1 MNKTNRIIS
10 AIALFLLPILARY
23 FWMNAFPFIYQPN
36 VTTPKFEQ
44 AVIPE
49 PPSASAPV
57 SLPEAGQAAGQ
68 VVLIDFAHS
77 NQFLINEIEPLTRA
91 LTSRGAITEIH
102 TGEEMLEKK
111 LRYASAYIILS
122 PLSLF
127 SADEI
132 RTVERFVANG
142 GRLLVFTDPTRG
154 MAFFDYSYPDI
165 DSANLLLSSTGIA
178 FSGDYLYNQS
188 DNEGNFRNVKFTQF
202 GEHPLTENLATVV
215 LYGTHSVSTG
225 NGKILLPASPKTLS
239 SLTDKGGDL
248 AGMVLSADG
257 NVLAAGDFTFMTT
270 PFFSVADNAQLV
282 ERVAEFAL
290 GGERQP
296 SLANFPYIFQG
307 KTSLVTLGETQ
318 LTSSLLAQISYLQ
331 GTFKQQNVQLTLS
344 DKRGPTNNILIG
356 TYEESE
362 DILSIIRKLDL
373 EIDESYEF
381 VTVPEIGQVSLAG
394 TGALLLETNEKGN
407 TLIMLADSS
416 DNLEILLGLFY
427 QGELSGCVVQDNI
440 GICSLGESDYYE
452 DEYYEDEYYE
462 EEYEEEPTG
471 EPEMTP
477 TPAG

>member
-225 NGKILLPASPKTLS
+225 NGTILLPASSKTLS
-239 SLTDKGGDL
+239 SLTDKGGGL

-307 KTSLVTLGETQ
+307 QTSLVTLGETQ

-381 VTVPEIGQVSLAG
+381 VTVPKIGQVSLAG
-394 TGALLLETNEKGN
+394 TGALLLESSEKGN

-416 DNLEILLGLFY
+416 DNLEILLSLFY

>member
-10 AIALFLLPILARY
+10 AVALFLLPILARY
-23 FWMNAFPFIYQPN
+23 FWMNAFPFIYQPD
-36 VTTPKFEQ
+36 VTTPNFEQ
-44 AVIPE
+44 AFVPE

-57 SLPEAGQAAGQ
+57 SLPQAGQATGQ

-111 LRYASAYIILS
+111 LRYVSAYIILS

-202 GEHPLTENLATVV
+202 SEHPLTEKLATVV

-225 NGKILLPASPKTLS
+225 NGTTLLPASPKTLS
-239 SLTDKGGDL
+239 SLTDKGGNL

-270 PFFSVADNAQLV
+270 PFFSIADNAQLV
-282 ERVAEFAL
+282 ERIAEFAL
-290 GGERQP
+290 SGERQP
-296 SLANFPYIFQG
+296 NLANFPYLFQG
-307 KTSLVTLGETQ
+307 QVNLVPLGETQ

-331 GTFKQQNVQLTLS
+331 GIFKQQNVQLVVS
-344 DKRGPTNNILIG
+344 ADKGPTNNIQIG

-362 DILSIIRKLDL
+362 DILSIIKKLDI

-381 VTVPEIGQVSLAG
+381 VTLPDIGKVNLSG
-394 TGALLLETNEKGN
+394 TGALLLESNEKGN

-416 DNLEILLGLFY
+416 GNLEILLSMFY
-427 QGELSGCVVQDNI
+427 EGELNGCVVQDNL

-452 DEYYEDEYYE
+452 DEYYEDEEY
-462 EEYEEEPTG
+462 YEEEPTS
-471 EPEMTP
+471 EPEITP